1 MEEVKRD
8 LIQVAHAIA
17 RVETK
22 IAAVE
27 TGVKEAKAVGDIK
40 ELDSLRAEKIQL
52 LAEKNK
58 LLDKENKLLD
68 EKSALREQENKM
80 QLLQRMFTTS
90 SAVRARDTRVSS
102 PVSSITERR
111 FSTAPEFIALL
122 ERGGVK
128 PDEHVLDTIARSFQ
142 LSMLMVSCFTF
153 EQATHV
159 LELAGAVL
167 HSRTKAI
174 AHSAGVVI
182 DGPMLIDGVQSA
194 LFFYAFKDCVPHVLK
209 VLTRG
214 YHKVKA
220 ECQLWQELSGQDSLE
235 GIYCVPVTL
244 LELSGSHA
252 VHLAG
257 GGSDTTALRAGILM
271 PRYACTLSNIPTPM
285 DASWALR
292 VLSRVSTSLRAV
304 HAAGWLHGDVK
315 PSNIFIDF
323 AGDAWLGDYGSSC
336 RISDTD
342 SYTGGTP
349 AFQCSDITVKEPAR
363 FDRACLSVS
372 ICSAIRALQP
382 DHAKQDGWPLDLLH
396 TTVVTL
402 ADGPL
407 KTALEELLRM
417 SADV

>member
-90 SAVRARDTRVSS
+90 SAVRARDTRVCS